1 MTPDIFDSA
10 RKHGVDDSRMLHA
23 YRNAF
28 RSIPEADLTI
38 LVGDDGSGR
47 VLEVGVVRT
56 GEGDVIVHAMPARRK
71 YL

>member
-1 MTPDIFDSA
+1 
-10 RKHGVDDSRMLHA
+10 MLHA

-28 RSIPEADLTI
+28 KSMPEADMTI

-47 VLEVGVVRT
+47 VLEIGVVRT
-56 GEGDVIVHAMPARRK
+56 ADGDLIAHAMPARQK

>member
-1 MTPDIFDSA
+1 MDPIIHPSA
-10 RKHGVDDSRMLHA
+10 RRHGVLDFRMLHA

-28 RSIPEADLTI
+28 KAVPEKKMTM

-47 VLEVGVVRT
+47 VLEVGVERT
-56 GEGDVIVHAMPARRK
+56 DEGDLIIHAMPARQK

>member
-1 MTPDIFDSA
+1 
-10 RKHGVDDSRMLHA
+10 MLHA

-28 RSIPEADLTI
+28 KAHPQGDMTV

-47 VLEVGVVRT
+47 LLEVGVART
-56 GEGDVIVHAMPARRK
+56 DEGDVIAHAMPARSK

>member
-1 MTPDIFDSA
+1 MNPRILPSA
-10 RKHGVDDSRMLHA
+10 HRHGVTDSRMLHA

-28 RSIPEADLTI
+28 KTHTRGDMTI

-47 VLEVGVVRT
+47 LLEVGVARAD
-56 GEGDVIVHAMPARRK
+56 EGDVIVHAMSARQR